1 MKDSTSLR
9 FKSIT
14 AICFGSLMMFSA
26 TTEASSFHIEMSQCD
41 VSMQGT
47 LGIENGVMTVTT
59 EQRQALTIDAE
70 QNVKIDG
77 TKLALTASEKALAEQ
92 YYYNI
97 NAAVPMGIEIA
108 AQGLE
113 LSNVA
118 INDILSPLLGE
129 EDEMIIKLNELLS
142 GIAEGLQ
149 NDIYDPQGNL
159 SIAPNM
165 NGANWFTPEW
175 EQDFERVLSDTI
187 EQNMGRLM
195 LAIGA
200 ELLFGEGNFGLE
212 AFDPD
217 TLAQRVGDKMAHH
230 GTQISEAMVTFCAIV
245 EAADQAET
253 ELAGNIESL
262 NDFDV
267 IQYRKGTHNNAQ

>member
-1 MKDSTSLR
+1 MDLGYPLWYRLTKGIFMKDSTSLR

-129 EDEMIIKLNELLS
+129 DDEMIIKLNELLVVS
-142 GIAEGLQ
+142 LK
-149 NDIYDPQGNL
+149 DYKTIYDPQGNL

-165 NGANWFTPEW
+165 NGANWFTQNGNRTLNEYYLTQW
-175 EQDFERVLSDTI
+175 SRIWDASCWRLGLSCYLVRV
-187 EQNMGRLM
+187 
-195 LAIGA
+195 
-200 ELLFGEGNFGLE
+200 
-212 AFDPD
+212 
-217 TLAQRVGDKMAHH
+217 TLV
-230 GTQISEAMVTFCAIV
+230 
-245 EAADQAET
+245 
-253 ELAGNIESL
+253 
-262 NDFDV
+262 
-267 IQYRKGTHNNAQ
+267 